1 MSETTEADPTQPA
14 PPLAGPPALR
24 RRIHGR
30 YVAGVASGL
39 GAYLRL
45 EPTLLRIGFV
55 VLMFFGGFGLLL
67 YALAWAFI
75 PAEDQADSLAERG
88 LRRAAAAPTWAKVL
102 GVLLLL
108 AVFSGNLAPPRGPGL
123 FWGLVLVAVGI
134 LLFRRSQLP
143 SPAPVTVPQGSGSS
157 PLGPAG
163 AGPPAPWPPPLRGPA
178 WPSWTAPAPAPS
190 RPRRRPFLGPL
201 TILATV
207 VALSIAV
214 IVDSGSGEV
223 TLARF
228 LAISLVVVGAG
239 LCVGAVWGRA
249 YGLILL
255 GIPILLALLATSVV
269 SGAHR
274 LVGQELALP
283 VRFGDINARP
293 SSVEEI
299 EPEYRLEA
307 GTNIVDLS
315 EVSFPSG
322 TSEVSARVGMGQ
334 AIFIVGPDVT
344 VEATGHIGLGELH
357 FFEERVGGTDVQLHR
372 RDERSEDGPRLVLD
386 LNVGMGSGLI
396 FRVEESELR

>member
-88 LRRAAAAPTWAKVL
+88 LRRAATAPTWAKVL
-102 GVLLLL
+102 GVVLLL
-108 AVFSGNLAPPRGPGL
+108 AVVSGNLAPPRGPGL

-178 WPSWTAPAPAPS
+178 WPSWTAPPPAPS

-223 TLARF
+223 TLERF

-283 VRFGDINARP
+283 VRFGEVDVRP
-293 SSVEEI
+293 GSVQEV
-299 EPEYRLEA
+299 EPEYRLSA
-307 GTNIVDLS
+307 GRQIIDLS
-315 EVSFPSG
+315 DVSFGSG
-322 TSEVSARVGMGQ
+322 TTEVSASVGMGEL
-334 AIFIVGPDVT
+334 IVVVDEDVT
-344 VEATGHIGLGELH
+344 VEAAGHIGLGELA
-357 FFEERVGGTDVQLHR
+357 FFGEVAGGADVRLEHR
-372 RDERSEDGPRLVLD
+372 DNGPEGGGRLVLD
-386 LNVGMGSGLI
+386 LAVGLGSGQI
-396 FRVEESELR
+396 HRVEESELR